1 MIMRKIRTNKGFTL
15 VEALFVVAIIV
26 VLGSVIIM
34 AIVDHMRS
42 MEKTENDG
50 YAKTIFV
57 AAQNNLTMAEHEGY
71 LGRTDFGYSDKTTA
85 GVYYFRV
92 DDKVSGF
99 NNENSV
105 LDLMLPFGSLD
116 DSVRSGCYVIRYQK
130 SSGKVLD
137 VFYWK
142 ATGRYAFEY
151 QDNDIYELMTA
162 VKADPDNLRNYNGA
176 VIGYYGGADA
186 EQEPGEKIDAPQ
198 IRVYNDERLYVQVTR
213 TISGPNEKINLAIRG
228 ETSGV
233 IKQLMLLAEEDV
245 HYDETK
251 GCYEIVLD
259 DVTDVNYHFSKINS
273 WTGEGELIP
282 GENITIYAVAYNNAV
297 YTNVAY
303 SSEQKTNSLFAE
315 GSAPAEGG
323 KVPETVTITNI
334 RHLENLDPTISGF
347 AAKDTL
353 VQAVQS
359 SDLSWDDFAKAINPD
374 SPETVRVFD
383 LSNHS
388 SNKTGGFEPLNPNYP
403 LSYDGRN
410 HTISDVVVYSE
421 TSPAGLFGCPTS
433 TLSISNLRLQDFS
446 ITGTSAAGAL
456 AASMIGGSV
465 RNVLVCQSV
474 DATEDSRITAST
486 GYAGGLIGS
495 FTETSLEAC
504 AAAVYVTSEN
514 GDAGGLVGK
523 AAGGSIM
530 GCYSAGYTEGGDYY
544 KPSEDQPNVSE
555 AIYSVTAAQNAG
567 GLVADNSA
575 KIEYCYSTCSVSG
588 SVAGG
593 FVGNGSKQPVKHS
606 YCTGLV
612 RGTEYNGAFAGQLAN
627 LNQAYEDNHFFS
639 IINYGMDSV
648 GLVGLDGSSTGMLP
662 FDQSTGAYRD
672 FVSTGAQDDER
683 LPASPYDDTL
693 VAYYQ
698 GLFNLRTVK
707 QLGYSPVVESGSEEP
722 MTAFVDTHYGDW
734 PAPEILVVNIPNS

>member
-1 MIMRKIRTNKGFTL
+1 M

-85 GVYYFRV
+85 GVFYFVV
-92 DDKVSGF
+92 DDEASRFDKEKSI
-99 NNENSV
+99 
-105 LDLMLPFGSLD
+105 LDLILPFGSLD
-116 DSVRSGCYVIRYQK
+116 DSVRSGCYIVRYQK

-142 ATGRYAFEY
+142 ATGRYGFDY
-151 QDNDIYELMTA
+151 QDNDIYELLNA
-162 VKADPDNLRNYNGA
+162 AKADSDKLRNYHGA

-186 EQEPGEKIDAPQ
+186 EKEPGEKIVAPQ
-198 IRVYNDERLYVQVTR
+198 IWVYNEERLYVQVTR
-213 TISGPNEKINLAIRG
+213 TISGPNEKINLVIRG
-228 ETSGV
+228 ETSGA
-233 IKQLMLLAEEDV
+233 IRQLTLQAEDDA
-245 HYDETK
+245 HFDQTK
-251 GCYEIVLD
+251 ECYEIVLD
-259 DVTDVNYHFSKINS
+259 DVADKSKNYHFISINS
-273 WTGEGELIP
+273 DTTWNGSGKPLIP

-303 SSEQKTNSLFAE
+303 SSEQKTNSLFAA

-347 AAKDTL
+347 AAEGTSVK
-353 VQAVQS
+353 AVQG
-359 SDLSWDDFAKAINPD
+359 SDMSWTDFAKAINPHN
-374 SPETVRVFD
+374 PETVMVFD

-421 TSPAGLFGCPTS
+421 TRPAGLFGCPTS
-433 TLSISNLRLQDFS
+433 ELRISNLRLQDFS

-465 RNVLVCQSV
+465 RNVLVYQSA
-474 DATEDSRITAST
+474 DATEDSHITAST
-486 GYAGGLIGS
+486 GNAGGLIGS

-504 AAAVYVTSEN
+504 AAAVYVTSKN
-514 GDAGGLVGK
+514 GDAGGLVGS
-523 AAGGSIM
+523 AAGGTIK

-544 KPSEDQPNVSE
+544 KPSDAQPNASE
-555 AIYSVTAAQNAG
+555 AIYSVTAAKNAG
-567 GLVADNSA
+567 GLVADSTA

-593 FVGNGSKQPVKHS
+593 FVGNGGKQPVKHS

-672 FVSTGAQDDER
+672 FVSTGAPDDER

-698 GLFNLRTVK
+698 GLFNLQTVR
-707 QLGYSPVVESGSEEP
+707 QLNGDRPVDWLDSDEGI
-722 MTAFVDTHYGDW
+722 ALFVDTHYGDW

>member
-1 MIMRKIRTNKGFTL
+1 M

-85 GVYYFRV
+85 GVFYFVV
-92 DDKVSGF
+92 DDEASRFDKEKSI
-99 NNENSV
+99 
-105 LDLMLPFGSLD
+105 LDLILPFGSLD
-116 DSVRSGCYVIRYQK
+116 DSVRSGCYIVRYQK

-142 ATGRYAFEY
+142 ATGRYGFDY
-151 QDNDIYELMTA
+151 QENDIYELLNA
-162 VKADPDNLRNYNGA
+162 VKADSDKLRNYHGA

-186 EQEPGEKIDAPQ
+186 EKEPGKKIDAPQ
-198 IRVYNDERLYVQVTR
+198 IRVFNEERLYVQVTR
-213 TISGPNEKINLAIRG
+213 TISGPNEKINLVIRG
-228 ETSGV
+228 ETSGK
-233 IKQLMLLAEEDV
+233 IRQLKLQAEDDG
-245 HYDETK
+245 HLDPTK
-251 GCYEIVLD
+251 KWYEIVLD
-259 DVTDVNYHFSKINS
+259 DVADVNSNYHFSKINS
-273 WTGEGELIP
+273 DPDWNGSGELIP
-282 GENITIYAVAYNNAV
+282 GENITIYAVAYNNAD

-347 AAKDTL
+347 AAEGTSVK
-353 VQAVQS
+353 AVQG
-359 SDLSWDDFAKAINPD
+359 SDMSWTDFAKAINPH
-374 SPETVRVFD
+374 SPETVMVFD

-388 SNKTGGFEPLNPNYP
+388 SNKTGGFEPLNPNYQ

-433 TLSISNLRLQDFS
+433 ELRISNLRLQDFS

-465 RNVLVCQSV
+465 RNVLVCQSA
-474 DATEDSRITAST
+474 DATEDSHITAST
-486 GYAGGLIGS
+486 GNAGGLIGS

-523 AAGGSIM
+523 AAGGSIK

-544 KPSEDQPNVSE
+544 KPSDAQPNASE
-555 AIYSVTAAQNAG
+555 AIYSVTAAKNAG
-567 GLVADNSA
+567 GLVADSTA

-593 FVGNGSKQPVKHS
+593 FVGNGSKQPIKHS

-639 IINYGMDSV
+639 IINYGMNWV
-648 GLVGLDGSSTGMLP
+648 GHVGLDGSYNGIHP
-662 FDQSTGAYRD
+662 FDMDIGDYRD
-672 FVSTGAQDDER
+672 FVSTGAEGNER

-707 QLGYSPVVESGSEEP
+707 QLGYSPDVESGSEEP